1 MNIDIN
7 IISQLSDNYAYI
19 VHNNNEAIIIDPA
32 DEIPILKI
40 INKKNLK
47 PLSILIT
54 HNHSDHTSG
63 INGLLNHFDLD
74 VYSSNLAIK
83 ETTKLVK
90 DNQKIEFKF
99 IDFNI
104 IATPGHTLD
113 HIVYFSD
120 KEKILFSGDTLF
132 YYGCGRV
139 FEGTYEQM
147 HNSLSKLK
155 KLQDETKVYCG
166 HEYTYKNLE
175 FVLNEVIYSK
185 EASEIK
191 EKYKKMIRERGS
203 SMPFFLGH
211 QKIWNPFLNCDDIE
225 YKKKVSNFHKNEG
238 QIRQDANDLEFF
250 GYIRDKRNAF

>member
-83 ETTKLVK
+83 EGLA
-90 DNQKIEFKF
+90 F
-99 IDFNI
+99 IIFDF
-104 IATPGHTLD
+104 
-113 HIVYFSD
+113 
-120 KEKILFSGDTLF
+120 LFL
-132 YYGCGRV
+132 
-139 FEGTYEQM
+139 
-147 HNSLSKLK
+147 SLIS
-155 KLQDETKVYCG
+155 TN
-166 HEYTYKNLE
+166 TN
-175 FVLNEVIYSK
+175 F
-185 EASEIK
+185 
-191 EKYKKMIRERGS
+191 IRI
-203 SMPFFLGH
+203 F
-211 QKIWNPFLNCDDIE
+211 
-225 YKKKVSNFHKNEG
+225 SNFK
-238 QIRQDANDLEFF
+238 I
-250 GYIRDKRNAF
+250 

>member
-132 YYGCGRV
+132 RLGCGRV
-139 FEGTYEQM
+139 FEGTLNEM
-147 HNSLSKLK
+147 FNSLQKINELEK
-155 KLQDETKVYCG
+155 NTLIYCG
-166 HEYTYKNLE
+166 HEYTLNNLNFLKKILPKGNFYLE
-175 FVLNEVIYSK
+175 IEKKIHADLRNKGKTIPFLLEDEKTYNLFMNQTSK
-185 EASEIK
+185 IGTMIK
-191 EKYKKMIRERGS
+191 EE
-203 SMPFFLGH
+203 LGFSDFELFAYLR
-211 QKIWNPFLNCDDIE
+211 KGKD
-225 YKKKVSNFHKNEG
+225 NF
-238 QIRQDANDLEFF
+238 
-250 GYIRDKRNAF
+250 